1 MFGNAM
7 VYNPKGSD
15 VYVMAATLKKF
26 AVKELQHIL
35 ADQQLRRSDGGTPRT
50 RHSILKQQK
59 ALDIPG
65 NQQASQAGD
74 GSKPRNEKGKHQP
87 RKPKTRATFSG

>member
-26 AVKELQHIL
+26 ATRELL
-35 ADQQLRRSDGGTPRT
+35 ANIAELRRSDSGPRT
-50 RHSILKQQK
+50 RHSAQEATMGSGLKQAK
-59 ALDIPG
+59 
-65 NQQASQAGD
+65 
-74 GSKPRNEKGKHQP
+74 KEKV
-87 RKPKTRATFSG
+87 KTKVVV